1 MIIKDYNSTPLYYRP
16 KFALK
21 EQKCWDENVIY
32 ASFSRLGGVSHC
44 PYDSLNVSFSVG
56 DDPLLVYENIR
67 IIRNCLNIKSIN
79 MANQVHGNNIIQID
93 QDNSNIFTTF
103 NDTDGFITNIEG
115 QGLLIKH
122 ADCQSICFFDPT
134 LRIIANI
141 HCGWRGL
148 VNGIIEKTISL
159 FKGMGSN
166 PSNIFAIISPSLGPC
181 CFEFIDWRKLLP
193 LWMQNFIVR
202 ERYLD
207 AWTSTEFLLEK
218 YGILKRKI
226 FNFRICTKCSPL
238 HFSYRRSPVS
248 GRLATVIAL
257 KSNKK

>member
-1 MIIKDYNSTPLYYRP
+1 MIIEDYNSTPLYYRP
-16 KFALK
+16 KFAPK
-21 EQKCWDENVIY
+21 EQKCWDEGVIY
-32 ASFSRLGGVSHC
+32 ASFSRLGGVSLS

-67 IIRNCLNIKSIN
+67 IIRNSLGLKSIN
-79 MANQVHGNNIIQID
+79 MADQIHGNNIIQID
-93 QDNSNIFTTF
+93 QDNSNIFTTLS
-103 NDTDGFITNIEG
+103 DADGFITKKKG

-122 ADCQSICFFDPT
+122 ADCQSICFFDPKI
-134 LRIIANI
+134 RAVANI

-148 VNGIIEKTISL
+148 VNGIIEKAIL
-159 FKGMGSN
+159 LLKDMGSN
-166 PSNIFAIISPSLGPC
+166 PSDIFAVISPSLGPC
-181 CFEFIDWRKLLP
+181 CFEFRDWKKLLP
-193 LWMQNFIVR
+193 LWMHNFIVR

-207 AWTSTEFLLEK
+207 AWAVTEFLLK
-218 YGILKRKI
+218 NYGISEKRM

-257 KSNKK
+257 KK